1 MVQISLKLMDY
12 LFRSESIITGWHV
25 NHVCNETR
33 NDETK
38 NNFLNQDETKG
49 IHGQVSFSVLLTN
62 MAIMTAAHWLDLST
76 KNVYTILLLFVV

>member
-1 MVQISLKLMDY
+1 MGY

-38 NNFLNQDETKG
+38 NNFLNQEAKG

-62 MAIMTAAHWLDLST
+62 VAIMTAVRWLDLST
-76 KNVYTILLLFVV
+76 ENVYTILLLFVV